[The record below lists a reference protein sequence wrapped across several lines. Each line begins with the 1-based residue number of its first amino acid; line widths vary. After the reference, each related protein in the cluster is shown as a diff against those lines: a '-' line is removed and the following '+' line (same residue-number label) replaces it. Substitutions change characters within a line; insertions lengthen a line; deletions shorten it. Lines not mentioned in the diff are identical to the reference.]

1 MSLIMPGLIAFLLIY
16 AYIKKADVYSAFV
29 SGALGALP
37 VLYKI
42 LPSMCAMMA
51 ALSLLRGSGAMEA
64 FNGAVS
70 PLLQWAGIPGELG
83 PLLLLRPF
91 SGSAALAL
99 LSDIFETC
107 GADSFAGIA
116 ASVMMG
122 STETIFYTI
131 SVYLGSVGVTKPRY
145 CVAASLGAAAVGA
158 ASALVLSRLAG
169 V

>member
-51 ALSLLRGSGAMEA
+51 ALSLLRGSGATEA

-70 PLLQWAGIPGELG
+70 PLLQWA
-83 PLLLLRPF
+83 
-91 SGSAALAL
+91 
-99 LSDIFETC
+99 
-107 GADSFAGIA
+107 
-116 ASVMMG
+116 
-122 STETIFYTI
+122 
-131 SVYLGSVGVTKPRY
+131 
-145 CVAASLGAAAVGA
+145 AAAPA
-158 ASALVLSRLAG
+158 PLFRQRRPRPALRYF
-169 V
+169 